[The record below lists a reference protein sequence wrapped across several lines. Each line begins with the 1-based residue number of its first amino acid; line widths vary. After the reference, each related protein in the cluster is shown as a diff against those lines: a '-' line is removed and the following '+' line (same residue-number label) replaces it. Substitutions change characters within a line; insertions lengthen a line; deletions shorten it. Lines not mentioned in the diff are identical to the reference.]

1 MNKIMGGNQTM
12 AKEVFNP
19 TEKSANVE
27 SALSL
32 INDGKNRRA
41 YILAG
46 KCIITGEDAGPFRD
60 ELSKKEYEISGMGQK
75 AQDDFWSDRLG
86 PPMK

>member
-1 MNKIMGGNQTM
+1 MTS
-12 AKEVFNP
+12 EYTP
-19 TEKSANVE
+19 TEKSSAVE
-27 SALSL
+27 SVISSL
-32 INDGKNRRA
+32 FGKDRRS

-60 ELSKKEYEISGMGQK
+60 DNSRREYEISGMGQK

-86 PPMK
+86 

>member
-1 MNKIMGGNQTM
+1 MV
-12 AKEVFNP
+12 AFNP

-27 SALSL
+27 SALTD
-32 INDGKNRRA
+32 INGGKNRRS

-60 ELSKKEYEISGMGQK
+60 ELSEREYQISGMGQK
-75 AQDDFWSDRLG
+75 AQDQIFG
-86 PPMK
+86 E

>member
-1 MNKIMGGNQTM
+1 MSNNGY
-12 AKEVFNP
+12 VP
-19 TEKSANVE
+19 SEKSPAIEAALAN
-27 SALSL
+27 A
-32 INDGKNRRA
+32 NGGKNRRA

-60 ELSKKEYEISGMGQK
+60 ELSKREYEISGMGQK

-86 PPMK
+86 PPNN

>member
-1 MNKIMGGNQTM
+1 M

-19 TEKSANVE
+19 SEKSAGIE
-27 SALSL
+27 AALTDA
-32 INDGKNRRA
+32 NGGKNRRA

-60 ELSKKEYEISGMGQK
+60 ELSKREYEISGMGQK

-86 PPMK
+86 PQE

>member
-1 MNKIMGGNQTM
+1 M
-12 AKEVFNP
+12 ASKYTP
-19 TEKSANVE
+19 TEKSSSVE
-27 SALSL
+27 SAISS
-32 INDGKNRRA
+32 IFGKDRRS

-60 ELSKKEYEISGMGQK
+60 DTSRREYEISGMGQK

-86 PPMK
+86 

>member
-1 MNKIMGGNQTM
+1 MV
-12 AKEVFNP
+12 AFNP

-27 SALSL
+27 SALTD
-32 INDGKNRRA
+32 INGGKNRRS

-60 ELSKKEYEISGMGQK
+60 ELSEREYQISGMGQK
-75 AQDDFWSDRLG
+75 AQDQMFG
-86 PPMK
+86 E

>member
-1 MNKIMGGNQTM
+1 M
-12 AKEVFNP
+12 ASEYTP
-19 TEKSANVE
+19 TEKSSAIE
-27 SALSL
+27 STMSG
-32 INDGKNRRA
+32 IFGKDRRS

-60 ELSKKEYEISGMGQK
+60 ELSKREYEISGMGQK

-86 PPMK
+86 

>member
-1 MNKIMGGNQTM
+1 MV
-12 AKEVFNP
+12 AFNP

-27 SALSL
+27 SALTD
-32 INDGKNRRA
+32 INGGKNRRS

-60 ELSKKEYEISGMGQK
+60 ELSEREYQISGMGQK
-75 AQDDFWSDRLG
+75 AQDEIWG
-86 PPMK
+86 N

>member
-1 MNKIMGGNQTM
+1 M
-12 AKEVFNP
+12 AKEVYNP
-19 TEKSANVE
+19 TEKSAEVE
-27 SALSL
+27 SAISS
-32 INDGKNRRA
+32 INGGKNRRA

-60 ELSKKEYEISGMGQK
+60 DTSRREYEISGMGQK

-86 PPMK
+86 

>member
-1 MNKIMGGNQTM
+1 M

-19 TEKSANVE
+19 SEKSPAIE
-27 SALSL
+27 SALTD
-32 INDGKNRRA
+32 INGGKNRRA

-60 ELSKKEYEISGMGQK
+60 ELSKREYEISGMGQK
-75 AQDDFWSDRLG
+75 AQDEFWADRLG
-86 PPMK
+86 PPQE

>member
-1 MNKIMGGNQTM
+1 MV
-12 AKEVFNP
+12 AFNP

-27 SALSL
+27 SALTD
-32 INDGKNRRA
+32 INGGKNRRA

-60 ELSKKEYEISGMGQK
+60 ELSEREYQISGMGQK
-75 AQDDFWSDRLG
+75 AQDQMFG
-86 PPMK
+86 E